1 MLFHP
6 ESVAVIGASSN
17 PLKPGG
23 WVTKNIL
30 DKVTTIEEKENLAII
45 RLNNGVTN
53 AVSSIRGISNQCR
66 ADDGRR

>member
-1 MLFHP
+1 MKNNKGIYRMLFHP

-30 DKVTTIEEKENLAII
+30 DKVTTEVIGKNY
-45 RLNNGVTN
+45 
-53 AVSSIRGISNQCR
+53 
-66 ADDGRR
+66 